1 MSLSAGPIVV
11 QSDGSL
17 LLDVHHPA
25 YEEARDFL
33 MAFSELEKSPEHFH
47 TYRMGDL
54 SLWNAASLGLCA
66 TDILEGLARLGRY
79 DMPAT
84 VARQVRDT
92 MAQYGRIRLVES
104 PTGLVLEVAEAGL
117 LYRLRQHKNLAPI
130 LGDPLDD
137 HRVAVASFNR
147 GFVKQILLTLRHPV
161 EDLAGYDE
169 GAPLALSLKPQTSTG
184 AAFGLRGYQTSA
196 VEAFYRQGSPAGG
209 SGVVVLPCGAG
220 KTAVGLGVMA
230 KIQNHTLVLTPNT
243 VAVRQWIREALDH
256 TTLSADEVGEYTG
269 DKKNIRPLT
278 VTTYQ
283 IVTHRREKNGP
294 FEHMDLFLRGEW
306 GLIIYDEVHLL
317 PAPVFSLTAMIQ
329 ARRRLGLT
337 ATLVREDGREKEVF
351 GLIGPK
357 KYECPWRELEKQG
370 WIAQARCVEV
380 RVAASPELRQD
391 MAGVGDRERM
401 RLAQENP
408 AKLTVAD
415 LLLARHTG
423 EPVLIIGQ
431 YIDQLKE
438 VAARYDAPL
447 VTGQLSNRKRQVLY
461 EGFRSGET
469 PVLVVSKVANFA
481 IDLPEASVAI
491 QLSGTFGSRQEEA
504 QRLGRLLRPKQD
516 GRPAHFYSLI
526 TQDSPEQGFAL
537 NRQKFLAEQG
547 YRYEIVD
554 AQAMGE

>member
-230 KIQNHTLVLTPNT
+230 KIQNHTLVLTPTPWPCASGFVKPWITPRSAPTKWANT
-243 VAVRQWIREALDH
+243 PATKKTSAPSPSPLIR
-256 TTLSADEVGEYTG
+256 LSPTAA
-269 DKKNIRPLT
+269 KKT
-278 VTTYQ
+278 
-283 IVTHRREKNGP
+283 
-294 FEHMDLFLRGEW
+294 
-306 GLIIYDEVHLL
+306 
-317 PAPVFSLTAMIQ
+317 
-329 ARRRLGLT
+329 
-337 ATLVREDGREKEVF
+337 
-351 GLIGPK
+351 
-357 KYECPWRELEKQG
+357 
-370 WIAQARCVEV
+370 
-380 RVAASPELRQD
+380 
-391 MAGVGDRERM
+391 
-401 RLAQENP
+401 
-408 AKLTVAD
+408 
-415 LLLARHTG
+415 
-423 EPVLIIGQ
+423 
-431 YIDQLKE
+431 
-438 VAARYDAPL
+438 
-447 VTGQLSNRKRQVLY
+447 
-461 EGFRSGET
+461 
-469 PVLVVSKVANFA
+469 
-481 IDLPEASVAI
+481 
-491 QLSGTFGSRQEEA
+491 
-504 QRLGRLLRPKQD
+504 GRLNTWIFFC
-516 GRPAHFYSLI
+516 GAS
-526 TQDSPEQGFAL
+526 G
-537 NRQKFLAEQG
+537 G
-547 YRYEIVD
+547 
-554 AQAMGE
+554 